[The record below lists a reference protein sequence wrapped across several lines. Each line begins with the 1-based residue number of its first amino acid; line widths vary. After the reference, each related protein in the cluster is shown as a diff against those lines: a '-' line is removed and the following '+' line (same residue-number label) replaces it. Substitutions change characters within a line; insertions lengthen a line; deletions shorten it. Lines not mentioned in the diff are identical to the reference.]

1 MELPVM
7 LSFLCRVPVAPLLF
21 VALGG
26 SFGNF
31 FVLIFGDSLFRILG
45 LIRLPDLYLA
55 MSYDG

>member
-1 MELPVM
+1 M